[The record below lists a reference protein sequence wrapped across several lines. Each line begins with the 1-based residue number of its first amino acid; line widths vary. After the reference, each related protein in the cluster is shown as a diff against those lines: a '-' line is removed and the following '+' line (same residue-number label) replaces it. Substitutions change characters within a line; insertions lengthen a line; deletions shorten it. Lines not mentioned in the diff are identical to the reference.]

1 MRRRIGSAS
10 CLALFF
16 VCASLLAEE
25 IPTGKKITNFSPD
38 KKFAVRIGYDPS
50 LLPESGDEI
59 HAEAT
64 RKLEVIAMPGEE
76 VVLDFSEEEG
86 GLKGKV
92 IWSQDSKWFAY
103 ALSLGQRVTE
113 TRVCHRSG
121 DRFEKLK
128 TEYLGVDPGGDVRN
142 EYVTPLR
149 WVKPGTLTLE
159 QFSIFRGGA
168 GDARILLR
176 SDSMSTENFTS
187 SARGKSKRET
197 NKINGSR
204 MKSSST
210 TDLHASL

>member
-1 MRRRIGSAS
+1 MRRRIGGAS

-25 IPTGKKITNFSPD
+25 IPTAQKITNFSPD
-38 KKFAVRIGYDPS
+38 KKFAVRIGYDPN

-59 HAEAT
+59 PAEAT
-64 RKLEVIAMPGEE
+64 RKLEIIAMPGKD
-76 VVLDFSEEEG
+76 VVLDFSDNEG

-113 TRVCHRSG
+113 TCVCHRSG

-142 EYVTPLR
+142 EYVTPC
-149 WVKPGTLTLE
+149 
-159 QFSIFRGGA
+159 A
-168 GDARILLR
+168 G
-176 SDSMSTENFTS
+176 
-187 SARGKSKRET
+187 
-197 NKINGSR
+197 
-204 MKSSST
+204 
-210 TDLHASL
+210 

>member
-10 CLALFF
+10 SVALFF
-16 VCASLLAEE
+16 ACASILAEE
-25 IPTGKKITNFSPD
+25 IPTAEKITNFSPD

-59 HAEAT
+59 PAEAT
-64 RKLEVIAMPGEE
+64 RKLEVIAMPDKE
-76 VVLDFSEEEG
+76 VVLDFSDNEG

-92 IWSQDSKWFAY
+92 IWSQDSEWFAY
-103 ALSLGQRVTE
+103 ALSFGQRVTE
-113 TRVCHRSG
+113 TRVCHRSD
-121 DRFEKLK
+121 DRFERLK

-168 GDARILLR
+168 GDARIQ
-176 SDSMSTENFTS
+176 FTV
-187 SARGKSKRET
+187 RFDEHGKFHVISRK
-197 NKINGSR
+197 KIKEGNE
-204 MKSSST
+204 
-210 TDLHASL
+210 

>member
-1 MRRRIGSAS
+1 MRRRTGSTS
-10 CLALFF
+10 SLALFF
-16 VCASLLAEE
+16 ACASVLAEE
-25 IPTGKKITNFSPD
+25 IPTAETITDFSPD
-38 KKFAVRIGYDPS
+38 KKFAVRIAYDPS

-59 HAEAT
+59 PAEAT
-64 RKLEVIAMPGEE
+64 RKLELIAMPGEE

-149 WVKPGTLTLE
+149 WVKPGTLVLE

-168 GDARILLR
+168 GDAK
-176 SDSMSTENFTS
+176 MQFTV
-187 SARGKSKRET
+187 RFDEHGKFHVTSKKKIKEG
-197 NKINGSR
+197 NKING
-204 MKSSST
+204 
-210 TDLHASL
+210 

>member
-25 IPTGKKITNFSPD
+25 IPTAEKITNFSPD

-59 HAEAT
+59 PAEAT
-64 RKLEVIAMPGEE
+64 RKLAMPGKE
-76 VVLDFSEEEG
+76 VVLDFSDNEG

-142 EYVTPLR
+142 EYVSPLR

-159 QFSIFRGGA
+159 LFSIFRGGA
-168 GDARILLR
+168 GDARIQ
-176 SDSMSTENFTS
+176 FTV
-187 SARGKSKRET
+187 RFDEHGKFHVISKK
-197 NKINGSR
+197 KIKEGNE
-204 MKSSST
+204 
-210 TDLHASL
+210 

>member
-1 MRRRIGSAS
+1 
-10 CLALFF
+10 LFTCSS
-16 VCASLLAEE
+16 VLAEE
-25 IPTGKKITNFSPD
+25 IPTGEKITEFSPD
-38 KKFAVRIGYDPS
+38 KKFAMRIAYDPS

-59 HAEAT
+59 PPDAI
-64 RKLEVIAMPGEE
+64 RKLELIAMPSEE

-128 TEYLGVDPGGDVRN
+128 AENLGVDPGGDVRN

-149 WVKPGTLTLE
+149 WVKPGTLVLE

-168 GDARILLR
+168 GDAKIQ
-176 SDSMSTENFTS
+176 FTV
-187 SARGKSKRET
+187 RFDEHGKFHVITKKKIRER
-197 NKINGSR
+197 NE
-204 MKSSST
+204 
-210 TDLHASL
+210 

>member
-1 MRRRIGSAS
+1 MRHRIGSAS

-16 VCASLLAEE
+16 ACASVLAEE
-25 IPTGKKITNFSPD
+25 IPTAQKISNFSPD

-50 LLPESGDEI
+50 LLPEGGDEI
-59 HAEAT
+59 PPGAT
-64 RKLEVIAMPGEE
+64 RKLALIAMPGEE

-92 IWSQDSKWFAY
+92 VWSQDSKWFAY

-113 TRVCHRSG
+113 ARVCHRSG

-149 WVKPGTLTLE
+149 WVKPGTLALE

-168 GDARILLR
+168 GDARIQ
-176 SDSMSTENFTS
+176 FTV
-187 SARGKSKRET
+187 RFDEHGKFHVISKK
-197 NKINGSR
+197 KIKEGNE
-204 MKSSST
+204 
-210 TDLHASL
+210 

>member
-1 MRRRIGSAS
+1 MRRPIGMA
-10 CLALFF
+10 LAFALFF
-16 VCASLLAEE
+16 ACASTLAEE
-25 IPTGKKITNFSPD
+25 IPTAKNIRYFSPD
-38 KKFAVRIGYDPS
+38 KKFAVRIAYDPS

-59 HAEAT
+59 PAEAT
-64 RKLEVIAMPGEE
+64 RKLEVIAMPDKD
-76 VVLDFSEEEG
+76 VVLDFSDNEG

-149 WVKPGTLTLE
+149 WVKPGTLALE

-168 GDARILLR
+168 GDAKIQ
-176 SDSMSTENFTS
+176 FTV
-187 SARGKSKRET
+187 RFDEHGKFHVLSKR
-197 NKINGSR
+197 KIQGRNE
-204 MKSSST
+204 
-210 TDLHASL
+210 

>member
-10 CLALFF
+10 SVALFF
-16 VCASLLAEE
+16 ACASILAEE
-25 IPTGKKITNFSPD
+25 IPTAEKITNFSPD

-59 HAEAT
+59 PPDAT

-149 WVKPGTLTLE
+149 WVKPGTLLLE

-168 GDARILLR
+168 GDARIQ
-176 SDSMSTENFTS
+176 FTV
-187 SARGKSKRET
+187 RFGEDGKFHVISKK
-197 NKINGSR
+197 KIKEGNE
-204 MKSSST
+204 
-210 TDLHASL
+210 